1 MIAVAPKI
9 RATGAFGF
17 AVEFVAD
24 GPVLWD
30 RAAVDLVFV
39 AQKSGVRDT
48 MHTVARRILSTFDQ
62 LERPTLDL
70 HTLFEF
76 VGGNVPSDR
85 ETVLDAVTNL
95 VKDGLLTSEGGGDF
109 YRRTEEGRLALAAPR
124 DVTMY
129 MREGC
134 HLCEEAKS
142 AMAPVLAALG
152 ARLQEVDIDDDPI
165 LRNRYTN
172 DVPVVFVGPCFFAQ
186 HRIDAAR
193 LRRRLENAKL

>member
-1 MIAVAPKI
+1 MP
-9 RATGAFGF
+9 T
-17 AVEFVAD
+17 
-24 GPVLWD
+24 
-30 RAAVDLVFV
+30 V
-39 AQKSGVRDT
+39 AQ
-48 MHTVARRILSTFDQ
+48 RILSTFDQ

-85 ETVLDAVTNL
+85 EAVLDAVADL
-95 VKDGLLTSEGGGDF
+95 VKQGLLTTEGGGDF

-129 MREGC
+129 VREGC
-134 HLCEEAKS
+134 HLCEEAKA

-152 ARLQEVDIDDDPI
+152 ARLQEIDIDDDPV
-165 LRNRYTN
+165 LRARYTN
-172 DVPVVFVGPCFFAQ
+172 DVPVIFIGPHFFAQ

-193 LRRRLENAKL
+193 LRRHLENARL